1 MFPEF
6 EEEYENLP
14 EEEIEGT
21 ELGLTPLYDF
31 QKREYVL
38 RDGKVVYCSQKQAA
52 AQWVGFL
59 ALTMVGKYRVYD
71 DTEFGTY
78 IENYI
83 GYKDEA
89 FVFSEIKRELQEKAA
104 LNRAIKSIEDFE
116 MERAKDKLTVSM
128 TVVMQDGEEEEVTVD
143 V

>member
-59 ALTMVGKYRVYD
+59 ALTMVGKYRVRHLHRKLYRLQRRSIRVQRD
-71 DTEFGTY
+71 QAGTTGEGSTEPRDQIHRRF
-78 IENYI
+78 
-83 GYKDEA
+83 
-89 FVFSEIKRELQEKAA
+89 
-104 LNRAIKSIEDFE
+104 
-116 MERAKDKLTVSM
+116 
-128 TVVMQDGEEEEVTVD
+128 
-143 V
+143 

>member
-71 DTEFGTY
+71 
-78 IENYI
+78 
-83 GYKDEA
+83 EA
-89 FVFSEIKRELQEKAA
+89 FVFSEIKRELQEKAT

-116 MERAKDKLTVSM
+116 MERAKDNLTVSM